1 MKNRRDDLEKG
12 SREPI
17 FRGGHLTEEALL
29 LLLDGELSQPEV
41 EQADAHVHSC
51 WSCRARK
58 DATARG
64 IADFADYQNAFL
76 APHLPPSPSGK
87 PMFMA
92 RLDKLA
98 EELGRPSLL
107 RSWRRAISQFS
118 EALLEARTVWITA
131 VLLVVAGTSFL
142 YLFRQPQTVSANEM
156 LRLASASER
165 HTPAGIVLPVVI
177 QKLRIKSGGHS
188 LTRTIYRDTAHSRTA
203 EVTPDRAE
211 TGEVRSAFL
220 RTSFDWNEP
229 LSADGYSRWH
239 SELTDKQD
247 TVERVGSDL
256 LRLDTT
262 SSGGPVAEA
271 SLTVRASDYHP
282 VEENLRLRDDGEVKI
297 AEVSYNVV
305 GFASLSPDIFGGPA
319 QPPILKLP
327 VTAAASRVA
336 DEAELATTELQVRS
350 TLHNLG
356 ADLGEQIEVQPE
368 KDGSV
373 RVEGVAEDDIRRHQL
388 IAALQGIPRT
398 QLRIE
403 TVAEAAEH
411 QEISRVSGPARV
423 AVMAGATPLLETSL
437 KQRFPDDDQRTAY
450 VNQTLALTQGASARV
465 WALNRL
471 AERYSPQQVALLDSA
486 SRQRLGMLLGDH
498 LSALREE
505 INRLQNQLGQVLSP
519 SSNTAAANTAS
530 SKFTPPEMPEH
541 ADDWRSHV
549 HRMHSSVETV
559 DESVAVL
566 LTGSSTDEKDDPEA
580 IEIGLRTT
588 LTQLQAELQVLDQQI
603 HKQF

>member
-1 MKNRRDDLEKG
+1 VVVKE
-12 SREPI
+12 
-17 FRGGHLTEEALL
+17 
-29 LLLDGELSQPEV
+29 
-41 EQADAHVHSC
+41 HVRAC
-51 WSCRARK
+51 WTCRARK
-58 DATARG
+58 EHLERTIEDIVEYEQA
-64 IADFADYQNAFL
+64 L
-76 APHLPPSPSGK
+76 VAPDMPPSSGGK
-87 PMFMA
+87 AIFMA
-92 RLDKLA
+92 RLDQLA
-98 EELGRPSLL
+98 AELGSPSLV
-107 RSWRRAISQFS
+107 RRWRVSLLQAFRLALSSRVTWVACSSLTVIVCFYVVLQRNTPVVSAIELLQRAAVS
-118 EALLEARTVWITA
+118 ESGSFTGVSHP
-131 VLLVVAGTSFL
+131 VVA
-142 YLFRQPQTVSANEM
+142 
-156 LRLASASER
+156 
-165 HTPAGIVLPVVI
+165 
-177 QKLRIKSGGHS
+177 QKLSIKVNGHKIA
-188 LTRTIYRDTAHSRTA
+188 RTIYRDRVRNCQASRVDISVQEESVA
-203 EVTPDRAE
+203 E
-211 TGEVRSAFL
+211 
-220 RTSFDWNEP
+220 RTFQQSSFSWDDP
-229 LSADGYSRWH
+229 LSPRAYSHWRDGIAEKRDVV
-239 SELTDKQD
+239 T
-247 TVERVGSDL
+247 RVDGDL

-262 SSGGPVAEA
+262 ASSGPVAEA

-282 VEENLRLRDDGEVKI
+282 VEENVRLRDESEVEI
-297 AEVSYNVV
+297 AEVSYDVV

-319 QPPILKLP
+319 QPPALKLP
-327 VTAAASRVA
+327 VTAAASKVA
-336 DEAELATTELQVRS
+336 DDAELAMTELQVRS

-356 ADLGEQIEVQPE
+356 ADLGEQIEVQPG

-411 QEISRVSGPARV
+411 QQVSRAFGPAQV
-423 AVMAGATPLLETSL
+423 AVMGGATPLLEASL
-437 KQRFPDDDQRTAY
+437 KQRFPNDDQRTAY

-530 SKFTPPEMPEH
+530 SKFTSPEMPEH